1 MRRLS
6 LRLSLLACALIWPAL
21 ASAQQAPD
29 LRKPAGKEWLTNG
42 GDWSN
47 SRYSTLTQINRTNV
61 KNLKGA
67 WVTHL
72 GSGLGAK
79 YSLEGTPIVK
89 DGVMYIASGNDDVFA
104 LDAKTGALIWEH
116 RSGIDQNINTVC
128 CGWDNRGLAIGDGK
142 VFLGYLDGNV
152 VALDIKTGK
161 EIWKTQIGRWQD
173 GYTITSAPLYH
184 NGVVYS
190 GISGGDRS
198 ARGFL
203 AALDAKT
210 GKENWRFWT
219 VPSPGEFGSDTWPKP
234 DDPDPKRANAVKVG
248 GASIW
253 QTPAIDPELGLIYF
267 STGNPGPEAGG
278 MGRDRPGD
286 NLFSSSIVALTL
298 AGKYAWHFQQVH
310 HDLWDFDCP
319 SPVVLFDQIYDGKM
333 RKGIAEACKTGWIY
347 ILDRTNGKPLIGID
361 EKPVEVDER
370 VASAPTQP
378 HPRGDAVMPQ
388 CPQALEPWV
397 TKCIFG
403 VIYDQPILMSPGG
416 NGGVNWAPMA
426 YSPRTGYFYATAAD
440 RPQSRILRGTGKTVG
455 PAIGATYGG
464 TLTAVDSRTNKIAW
478 QKRLPYSIGQ
488 GSGAL
493 ATASDLIFHGEPDG
507 KLQVYDAK
515 TGELLWEWQ
524 TGAGADAPA
533 ITYEI
538 DGTQYVAIAA
548 GGVSIQT
555 TSSNGDMIWAFSLK
569 GSPGERLK
577 PFAAPPPP
585 ENVVGFSGP
594 VARTNQIKIDDYTY
608 GPSRITVAAG
618 SKVTFTNGGVT
629 PHNASSSDGG
639 GWDTG
644 LLAKGETASV
654 TFNRPG
660 TYTYICTPH
669 PSMIGQI
676 IVTGPAVA
684 SGPATLVET
693 TAPKPSEPGSAAMPN
708 AAPADHG
715 AH

>member
-1 MRRLS
+1 MRRVCLAIV
-6 LRLSLLACALIWPAL
+6 ACAIAL
-21 ASAQQAPD
+21 PTAATAQRAPD
-29 LRKPAGKEWLTNG
+29 LRKPAGKEWLTIG
-42 GDWSN
+42 GDWGN
-47 SRYSTLTQINRTNV
+47 TRYSTLTQINRSNV

-67 WVTHL
+67 WVVHL
-72 GSGLGAK
+72 GSGLGSK

-116 RSGIDQNINTVC
+116 RSHIEQNITTVC
-128 CGWDNRGLAIGDGK
+128 CGWDNRGVAVADGK

-152 VALDIKTGK
+152 VALDAKTGK
-161 EIWKTQIGRWQD
+161 ELWKTQIGRWQD
-173 GYTITSAPLYH
+173 GYTITAAPLYH
-184 NGVVYS
+184 NGVIYT

-210 GKENWRFWT
+210 GQEKWRFWT
-219 VPSPGEFGSDTWPKP
+219 VPAPGEFGSDTWPKP
-234 DDPDPKRANAVKVG
+234 DDPDAKRANAWKVG

-253 QTPAIDPELGLIYF
+253 QTPAIDPELGLLYF

-278 MGRDRPGD
+278 MGRDRPGN
-286 NLFSSSIVALTL
+286 NLFASSIVAVTL
-298 AGKYAWHFQQVH
+298 EGKYAWHFQQVH

-319 SPVVLFDQIYDGKM
+319 SPVVLFDQIYEGQM

-361 EKPVEVDER
+361 EKPVEVDPR
-370 VASAPTQP
+370 VASSPTQP
-378 HPRGDAVMPQ
+378 IPRGDAVMPQ
-388 CPQALEPWV
+388 CPQPLAPWV

-403 VIYDQPILMSPGG
+403 VIYDEPILMSPGG
-416 NGGVNWAPMA
+416 NGGPNWAPMA
-426 YSPRTGYFYATAAD
+426 YSPRTGYFYVTAAD
-440 RPQSRILRGTGKTVG
+440 RPQSRILRGLGKTVG
-455 PAIGATYGG
+455 PPLGAKYGG
-464 TLTAVDSRTNKIAW
+464 TLTAVDARTNTIAW
-478 QKRLPYSIGQ
+478 QKRTPYSIGQ

-493 ATASDLIFHGEPDG
+493 ATASDLVFHGEPDG
-507 KLQVYDAK
+507 KFQAYDAK
-515 TGELLWEWQ
+515 TGELLWQWQ

-538 DGTQYVAIAA
+538 DGTQYVAIAV

-555 TSSNGDMIWAFSLK
+555 TSANGDMIWVFSLK
-569 GSPGERLK
+569 GTPGDRLK
-577 PFAAPPPP
+577 EFSAPRPP

-594 VARTNQIKIDDYTY
+594 VARANEIKIDDYTY
-608 GPSRITVAAG
+608 APIRITVAAG
-618 SKVTFTNGGVT
+618 TKVKFTNNGVT
-629 PHNASSSDGG
+629 PHNATSSDAG

-644 LLAKGETASV
+644 LLSKGESATV

-669 PSMIGQI
+669 PSMVGQI
-676 IVTGPAVA
+676 IVTGQPVA
-684 SGPATLVET
+684 Q
-693 TAPKPSEPGSAAMPN
+693 
-708 AAPADHG
+708 AAPTVVEGPQTPRQQPQQQHG

>member
-1 MRRLS
+1 MRPLC
-6 LRLSLLACALIWPAL
+6 LYAATLTCAIAFPAIS
-21 ASAQQAPD
+21 SAQQAPD

-47 SRYSTLTQINRTNV
+47 TRYSTLSQINRDNV

-72 GSGLGAK
+72 GSGIGPK
-79 YSLEGTPIVK
+79 YSMEGAPIVK
-89 DGVMYIASGNDDVFA
+89 DGVMYIATGNDDVFA

-116 RSGIDQNINTVC
+116 RSHINQNINTVC
-128 CGWDNRGLAIGDGK
+128 CGWDNRGVAVGDGK

-152 VALDIKTGK
+152 VALDMKTGK
-161 EIWKTQIGRWQD
+161 EVWRTQIARWQD

-184 NGVVYS
+184 NGVIYS

-203 AALDAKT
+203 AALDGKT
-210 GKENWRFWT
+210 GKEKWRFWT
-219 VPSPGEFGSDTWPKP
+219 VPSPGEFGSETWPKP
-234 DDPDPKRANAVKVG
+234 DDPDPKRANAMKVG
-248 GASIW
+248 GAAIW
-253 QTPAIDPELGLIYF
+253 QTPTIDPELGLIYF

-278 MGRDRPGD
+278 TGRDRPGD
-286 NLFSSSIVALTL
+286 NLFSSSIVAVTL
-298 AGKYAWHFQQVH
+298 EGKYAWHFQQVH
-310 HDLWDFDCP
+310 HDLWDFDCT
-319 SPVVLFDQIYDGKM
+319 SPTVLFDQMYEGTM
-333 RKGIAEACKTGWIY
+333 RKGIAEACKTGWVY

-388 CPQALEPWV
+388 CPQPLAPWV

-416 NGGVNWAPMA
+416 NGGPNWAPMS
-426 YSPRTGYFYATAAD
+426 YSPRTGMFYVSAAD

-455 PAIGATYGG
+455 PALGAKYGG
-464 TLTAVDSRTNKIAW
+464 TFTALDSRTNKIVW
-478 QKRLPYSIGQ
+478 RKRVPYSIGQ

-493 ATASDLIFHGEPDG
+493 STASDLVFHGEPDG
-507 KLQVYDAK
+507 KFQAYDAK
-515 TGELLWEWQ
+515 TGETLWEWQ

-533 ITYEI
+533 VTYDI
-538 DGTQYVAIAA
+538 DGTQYIAIAS

-555 TSSNGDMIWAFSLK
+555 TSSNSDMIWVFSLK
-569 GSPGERLK
+569 GSPGDRLK
-577 PFAAPPPP
+577 PFEAPQPP

-594 VARTNQIKIDDYTY
+594 IAKANQVKIDDYTY
-608 GPSRITVAAG
+608 GPSRITVVAG
-618 SKVTFTNGGVT
+618 TKVTFTNSGVT
-629 PHNASSSDGG
+629 PHNANSSDGG

-644 LLAKGETASV
+644 LLAKGESASV
-654 TFNRPG
+654 TFNQPG
-660 TYTYICTPH
+660 TYTYTCTPH

-676 IVTGPAVA
+676 IVTGQSVA
-684 SGPATLVET
+684 SVPATVVET
-693 TAPKPSEPGSAAMPN
+693 AAPKPS
-708 AAPADHG
+708 APASPGQPPMDHG

>member
-1 MRRLS
+1 MRPLCLFS
-6 LRLSLLACALIWPAL
+6 TMLACAAIYPAVGL
-21 ASAQQAPD
+21 AQPAPD
-29 LRKPAGKEWLTNG
+29 LRKPADKEWLTNG

-47 SRYSTLTQINRTNV
+47 TRYSTLSQINRDNV

-72 GSGLGAK
+72 GSGIGPK
-79 YSLEGTPIVK
+79 YSMEATPIVK
-89 DGVMYIASGNDDVFA
+89 DGVMYVATGNDDVFA

-116 RSGIDQNINTVC
+116 RSHINQNIDTVC
-128 CGWDNRGLAIGDGK
+128 CGWDNRGLAIGEGK

-152 VALDIKTGK
+152 VALEAKTGK
-161 EIWKTQIGRWQD
+161 EVWKTQIARWQD

-184 NGVVYS
+184 DGVLYS

-219 VPSPGEFGSDTWPKP
+219 VPSPGEFGSETWPKA
-234 DDPDPKRANAVKVG
+234 DDPDPKRANALKVG
-248 GASIW
+248 GAAIW
-253 QTPAIDPELGLIYF
+253 QTPTIDPELGLIYF

-278 MGRDRPGD
+278 TGRDRPGD
-286 NLFSSSIVALTL
+286 NLFSSSIVAVTL
-298 AGKYAWHFQQVH
+298 AGKYAWHFQEVH
-310 HDLWDFDCP
+310 HDLWDFDCT
-319 SPVVLFDQIYDGKM
+319 SPTVLFDQMYEGTM
-333 RKGIAEACKTGWIY
+333 RKGIAEACKTGWVY

-361 EKPVEVDER
+361 EKAVEVDER

-388 CPQALEPWV
+388 CPEPLDPWV

-416 NGGVNWAPMA
+416 NGGPNWAPMS
-426 YSPRTGYFYATAAD
+426 YSPRTGLFYVAAAD

-455 PAIGATYGG
+455 PALGAKYGG
-464 TLTAVDSRTNKIAW
+464 TFTALDSRTNKIAW
-478 QKRLPYSIGQ
+478 QKRVPYSIGQ

-493 ATASDLIFHGEPDG
+493 STASDLVFHGEPDG
-507 KLQVYDAK
+507 KFQVYDAK
-515 TGELLWEWQ
+515 TGETLWEWQ

-533 ITYEI
+533 VTYEI
-538 DGTQYVAIAA
+538 DGTQYVAIAS

-555 TSSNGDMIWAFSLK
+555 TSSNSDMIWVFSLE
-569 GSPGERLK
+569 GSPGGRLQ
-577 PFAAPPPP
+577 PFEAPTPP

-594 VARTNQIKIDDYTY
+594 VAKANQVKIDDYTY
-608 GPSRITVAAG
+608 GPSRITVTTG
-618 SKVTFTNGGVT
+618 TKVTFTNSGVT

-644 LLAKGETASV
+644 LLAKGESASV
-654 TFNRPG
+654 TFNQPG
-660 TYTYICTPH
+660 TYTYVCTPH

-676 IVTGPAVA
+676 IVTGQAVA
-684 SGPATLVET
+684 AVPATVVQQPGPRPPGT
-693 TAPKPSEPGSAAMPN
+693 PTPSP
-708 AAPADHG
+708 DHG